1 MVPYTKCVLKHTNA
15 IRKKLFNG
23 KFISVTKHEK
33 EIKKTNHAKYNYN
46 TNKTKT
52 LQINIYIKI
61 KKNKNKKEE
70 RDCGT
75 AIHVQLFVLSRI
87 INENHHLLLSLIK
100 YCHVNYAKHT
110 TRMHYQCLIKVSKHV
125 LLLLHNV

>member
-23 KFISVTKHEK
+23 KFISVTKHEN

-46 TNKTKT
+46 RTKQKHYKST
-52 LQINIYIKI
+52 ST
-61 KKNKNKKEE
+61 KKYKKKNKKEE

>member
-1 MVPYTKCVLKHTNA
+1 MQNIITIEQNKNITNQHLQ
-15 IRKKLFNG
+15 KN
-23 KFISVTKHEK
+23 
-33 EIKKTNHAKYNYN
+33 IKKKY
-46 TNKTKT
+46 
-52 LQINIYIKI
+52 
-61 KKNKNKKEE
+61 KKEE